1 LDSSNSITNSNNI
14 APIDDKLNTHLDD
27 YEVFD
32 EYDENIE
39 PAPTGTPA
47 INEEKKVT
55 NYTGVHSTGFK
66 DFLLKNELNRAI
78 NECGF
83 EQPSAV

>member
-1 LDSSNSITNSNNI
+1 MDSKKTAQQNGTYFEQSIIWLDSSNSITNTNNI

-47 INEEKKVT
+47 INEEKK
-55 NYTGVHSTGFK
+55 
-66 DFLLKNELNRAI
+66 
-78 NECGF
+78 
-83 EQPSAV
+83 